1 MNDTKQDFKSLAVKA
16 LAVIG
21 FLAILFFGAWGA
33 VTVVRYLPNALS
45 TLAAAAV
52 SITSLFIPNERIEV
66 TLTPGT
72 ATADEPVT
80 LSWEHINK
88 RGEGV
93 YTVSFACR
101 DGVSF
106 DAQAPN
112 GLYTRVFCDTPFN
125 FVNAE
130 KEMKLIPFS
139 EKNRFI
145 DVPLTVAFTKAGE
158 SEARASTEAVLTIV
172 NEKLA
177 GSPTTTGTPTAGGTT
192 GGGATT
198 GGTSG
203 TINRLPGTRTQNIY
217 QITPGGQTSDPRGF
231 VDLAVNILGVGVVS
245 TTTNEFSVASIIP
258 RGARGGVRFEVVNLG
273 TKASGG
279 WSFNAPLP
287 TLPFF
292 IFQSVTQPSLNPGDR
307 IEYVIGFDS
316 VDTRTSTGTIVI
328 NVDPTSSVKESN
340 ENNNLARVTVNI
352 AQ

>member
-1 MNDTKQDFKSLAVKA
+1 MNNQKQDFKSLAVKA
-16 LAVIG
+16 LAVVG
-21 FLAILFFGAWGA
+21 FLAILFIGAWGA
-33 VTVVRYLPNALS
+33 VTIVRYLPNALS
-45 TLAAAAV
+45 ALASAAV
-52 SITSLFIPNERIEV
+52 SITSIFIPNERIEV
-66 TLTPGT
+66 ALSP
-72 ATADEPVT
+72 ATARSGEPVT
-80 LSWEHINK
+80 LSWEHINR

-106 DAQAPN
+106 DAQAQN
-112 GLYTRVFCDTPFN
+112 GLYTKVFCNTPFN

-130 KEMKLIPFS
+130 KDMKLIPFS
-139 EKNRFI
+139 ERNRFI
-145 DVPLTVAFTKAGE
+145 DVPLTVTFVKTNE
-158 SEARASTEAVLTIV
+158 REARASTEATLTIV

-177 GSPTTTGTPTAGGTT
+177 SSPATTGTSTAGGTT
-192 GGGATT
+192 
-198 GGTSG
+198 G

-217 QITPGGQTSDPRGF
+217 QITPGGQISDPRGF

-245 TTTNEFSVASIIP
+245 TTTNEFSVATRIP

-292 IFQSVTQPSLNPGDR
+292 IFHSATQPFLNPGDR

-316 VDTRTSTGTIVI
+316 VDTRTNTGTIVV
-328 NVDPTSSVKESN
+328 NVDPTGSIKESN
-340 ENNNLARVTVNI
+340 ENNNVARATI
-352 AQ
+352 AVEQ